1 MDDFLIS
8 PATMASLDPDNPA
21 AGATSSLKAGGR
33 LPLARRR
40 LASATLGLA
49 LAGLPVLALAGG
61 NSNAAVGG
69 IGNASANAAAGAN
82 ASSAVLAAANP
93 AGDAKPTERNI
104 SDWLMRMHEAS
115 RNRAYLG
122 VFVVSSS
129 SSMASAKIWHV
140 CDGEQQIERVENLT
154 GAPRSTFR
162 RNDEVITFHPESK
175 TALAEKRESMGLFP
189 NLLKT
194 QNSSIEQFYAARQ
207 TGVERVAGFEADVVQ
222 LVPKDGLRFG
232 YRVWSEKK
240 SGLVVKLQTLDT
252 DGRVLEQAAFSELQL
267 DANVSASKLTQMMGA
282 TEGYKVERP
291 DLVKT
296 TALAEGWMLKTPV
309 AGFRPMSCYKRV
321 VVKGDGPQ
329 AESAMQWIFSDGL
342 ASVSLFAEIFDR
354 QRHLKE
360 GLAGTGATQSLTYRL
375 TEKAADKTIDWWLT
389 AVGEVPAQTLTS
401 FVQGLER
408 KK

>member
-1 MDDFLIS
+1 MS
-8 PATMASLDPDNPA
+8 PFNLNSQA
-21 AGATSSLKAGGR
+21 AGKTRGLTASCR
-33 LPLARRR
+33 LQLSRH
-40 LASATLGLA
+40 GLTTAVFAFA
-49 LAGLPVLALAGG
+49 LAGLSTMVLAGG
-61 NSNAAVGG
+61 PS
-69 IGNASANAAAGAN
+69 SAGFSGSGNAAANAN
-82 ASSAVLAAANP
+82 VAAGTNGPSVLLAAAN
-93 AGDAKPTERNI
+93 ASGDSKSAERNI

-122 VFVVSSS
+122 VFVVSSA

-140 CDGEQQIERVENLT
+140 CDGDQQIERVETLT

-189 NLLKT
+189 NLLKS

-222 LVPKDGLRFG
+222 LVPKDALRFG

-252 DGRVLEQAAFSELQL
+252 DGKVLEQAAFSELQL
-267 DANVSASKLTQMMGA
+267 DANVSSAKLTQMMAA
-282 TEGYKVERP
+282 TDGYKVERP

-296 TALAEGWMLKTPV
+296 TALAEGWLLKTPV
-309 AGFRPMSCYKRV
+309 AGFKPMSCYKRV

-342 ASVSLFAEIFDR
+342 ASVSLFAEVFDR

-360 GLAGTGATQSLTYRL
+360 GLAGAGATQSLTYRL
-375 TEKAADKTIDWWLT
+375 TEKAADKTTEWWLT